1 MFRGLPP
8 RALFLSR
15 PPHWGRE
22 GQEEFPLQ
30 RQERGQGEERIQHA
44 PLGGGVAVPT
54 GVPLTKLRPPD
65 PDGPSASA
73 GGGDPVSPLPR
84 PASPSC
90 GARELGLEMVSSGR
104 QALVFPIL
112 LYRTVHGTHRWPGS
126 HLCVC
131 PWAAGWPVLENTQAR
146 MSRGRSAA
154 ISFR

>member
-8 RALFLSR
+8 RALFLSQ

-54 GVPLTKLRPPD
+54 GGAPDRAAASRPRR
-65 PDGPSASA
+65 AFRFRRQRR
-73 GGGDPVSPLPR
+73 PR
-84 PASPSC
+84 LSASPSC

-126 HLCVC
+126 HLFVC

>member
-1 MFRGLPP
+1 MLPWV
-8 RALFLSR
+8 AASQS
-15 PPHWGRE
+15 PP
-22 GQEEFPLQ
+22 
-30 RQERGQGEERIQHA
+30 
-44 PLGGGVAVPT
+44 
-54 GVPLTKLRPPD
+54 GVPLTELRPPD

-112 LYRTVHGTHRWPGS
+112 LYRTAHGTHRWPGS